1 VNVKSISYNYDNEFM
16 TEEQIVEMFRDVED
30 SSGLL
35 FDLYCDTEDVSVEEM
50 IGYLKKN
57 KYVVLVS

>member
-1 VNVKSISYNYDNEFM
+1 MDILMNYDYDNEFM
-16 TEEQIVEMFRDVED
+16 TEEQIVEMFRDIKD
-30 SSGLL
+30 CSGLL

>member
-16 TEEQIVEMFRDVED
+16 TEEQIVEMFRDIKD
-30 SSGLL
+30 YSGLL